1 VLSTLY
7 SGRSGQG
14 GSEGS
19 FQGATDIQ
27 DFLPNNNSS
36 TDASFLEIV
45 NHASVDWMS
54 LSMSI
59 DCQAQP
65 IFVLVVT
72 GKTVTCLLAT
82 PFGEIEPT

>member
-1 VLSTLY
+1 LPIHMQSARTLRECQRTTLN
-7 SGRSGQG
+7 GRSGQG

-27 DFLPNNNSS
+27 DLLPNNNLLA
-36 TDASFLEIV
+36 DASFLEIV

-59 DCQAQP
+59 DCQMLP

-72 GKTVTCLLAT
+72 GK
-82 PFGEIEPT
+82 PT